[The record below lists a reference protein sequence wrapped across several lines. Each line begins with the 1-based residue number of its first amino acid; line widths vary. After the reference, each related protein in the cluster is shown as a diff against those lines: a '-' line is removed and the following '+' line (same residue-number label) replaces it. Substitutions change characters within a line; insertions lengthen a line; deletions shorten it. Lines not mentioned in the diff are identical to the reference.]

1 MATYMNL
8 DFEKAGRDFKGV
20 FSISSG
26 SNYSTEPSVLRRG
39 GAGFV
44 VERAGKIIFPN

>member
-8 DFEKAGRDFKGV
+8 DFEKASRDFKGV
-20 FSISSG
+20 FAISSG
-26 SNYSTEPSVLRRG
+26 STYLTEPAVLRRG

-44 VERAGKIIFPN
+44 VERVGTISFPN

>member
-1 MATYMNL
+1 MNL

-20 FSISSG
+20 FSVSTG
-26 SNYSTEPSVLRRG
+26 SNYSAEPSVLRRG

-44 VERAGKIIFPN
+44 VERTGEDNFPKLA

>member
-20 FSISSG
+20 FAISSG
-26 SNYSTEPSVLRRG
+26 SNYTAEAAVLRRG

-44 VERAGKIIFPN
+44 VERIGKIIFPN